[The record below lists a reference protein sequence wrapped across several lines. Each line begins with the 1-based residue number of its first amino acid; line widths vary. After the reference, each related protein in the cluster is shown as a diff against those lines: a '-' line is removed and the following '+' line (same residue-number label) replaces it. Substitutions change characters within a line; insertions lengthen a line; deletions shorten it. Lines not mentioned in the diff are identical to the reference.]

1 MTPAE
6 FVRKWTASTRTERAA
21 AQEHFIDLCRMLGE
35 KTPNEADPSGDFY
48 AFEKGA
54 AKSSGEDGFADVWLD
69 GHFGWEYKGKRKDL
83 NAAYVQLLNY
93 HEALN
98 QPPLL
103 VVCDLDR
110 FEVHTK
116 WAGKESW
123 IYKFRL
129 ADLVT
134 DDTVDLVNVAG
145 ARPRNPKQLTSMQ
158 VLRALF
164 QDPRILE
171 PERTTDDITKEAAEI
186 FGKLAEGLRQWK
198 DPTTGERL
206 VDDMRIARFITKL
219 LFCLFATD
227 VELLPK
233 SAFSDVIAGN
243 RNDPKAFQ
251 DRLRELFRVMDKGG
265 PFGARTLPRFNG
277 SLFSDDDVPEELL
290 GGEVSLLERLDRL
303 NWADVEP
310 AIFGTL
316 FERVLDPGTRAKLG
330 AHYTSRADIEVL
342 AEPVLMSP
350 LRREWKRVQEDA
362 LAAMEKT
369 RLAGGKPET
378 ERERLRQAVEPF
390 IEKIGATRVLDP
402 ACGSG
407 NFLYVSLALLKSLE
421 KEVIAFAGLHGVTL
435 RPRVH
440 PSQLYGIEVN
450 PYAHELASVVIWIG
464 YLQWKARN
472 GIALDDEEPILQK
485 LDNIH
490 HMDAILTED
499 LAGEPEWPEAEVV
512 IGNPPFLG
520 GKRLRRE
527 LGDSYVDAMF
537 QVWDG
542 RVRRE
547 ADLCCYWFEKA
558 RAQIGAGRLKRAGL
572 LATQAIRGGANRDV
586 LQRIKQSGD
595 IFFAVDDREWV
606 LDGAAVQVSMV
617 GFDDGGETQRVLLEH
632 YETREGEGNGQRRKV
647 RYHERRP
654 EGINVDLTTRSDATG
669 AVRLPENAGICFQG
683 PVLVGDFDV
692 DGDTARAWMKDTNP
706 HGKSNSEVLRPWMNG
721 RGVLGQSP
729 DRYVIDFGAMALERA
744 ALYAKPFEHVARVV
758 RPVRENNPDRQR
770 REKWWLHGR
779 AGTGVRVGLQSL
791 RRYLI
796 GPQTGK
802 YLQFRW
808 FSTSVLPNSTVVLH
822 LRDDDYFFGVL
833 HSRIHEVWALQQGT
847 QLESRPRYT
856 PTTCFETFPL
866 PWPPGKEPW
875 GDPLVEA
882 ISDAA
887 RELNELR
894 ERWLNPPAQAGVGL
908 SPAELKKRTLTNLYN
923 ERPAWLEHA
932 HRKLD
937 AAVCAAYT
945 WPDGMDDQEI
955 LARLLELNRERAGF
969 AG

>member
-1 MTPAE
+1 MLQSARMTPAE
-6 FVRKWTASTRTERAA
+6 FVRKWTATTRTERAA

-123 IYKFRL
+123 IYRFRL

-134 DDTVDLVNVAG
+134 DTPADLVNVAG
-145 ARPRNPKQLTSMQ
+145 AKPRNPKQLTSMQ

-233 SAFSDVIAGN
+233 SAFSEVIAGN

-265 PFGARTLPRFNG
+265 TYGARTLPKFNG

-330 AHYTSRADIEVL
+330 AHYTSRSDIEVL

-350 LRREWKRVQEDA
+350 LRREWKRVQEAA

-440 PSQLYGIEVN
+440 PRQLYGIEVN

-537 QVWDG
+537 RVWDG

-558 RAQIGAGRLKRAGL
+558 RAQIEAGRLKRAGL
-572 LATQAIRGGANRDV
+572 LA
-586 LQRIKQSGD
+586 LQHAAGVPTAACCSASSCPVTSSSRSTTGSGCST
-595 IFFAVDDREWV
+595 
-606 LDGAAVQVSMV
+606 G
-617 GFDDGGETQRVLLEH
+617 
-632 YETREGEGNGQRRKV
+632 RRC
-647 RYHERRP
+647 RSRWW
-654 EGINVDLTTRSDATG
+654 GLTTGARRSA
-669 AVRLPENAGICFQG
+669 C
-683 PVLVGDFDV
+683 
-692 DGDTARAWMKDTNP
+692 
-706 HGKSNSEVLRPWMNG
+706 
-721 RGVLGQSP
+721 
-729 DRYVIDFGAMALERA
+729 
-744 ALYAKPFEHVARVV
+744 
-758 RPVRENNPDRQR
+758 
-770 REKWWLHGR
+770 
-779 AGTGVRVGLQSL
+779 
-791 RRYLI
+791 
-796 GPQTGK
+796 
-802 YLQFRW
+802 
-808 FSTSVLPNSTVVLH
+808 
-822 LRDDDYFFGVL
+822 
-833 HSRIHEVWALQQGT
+833 
-847 QLESRPRYT
+847 
-856 PTTCFETFPL
+856 C
-866 PWPPGKEPW
+866 
-875 GDPLVEA
+875 
-882 ISDAA
+882 
-887 RELNELR
+887 
-894 ERWLNPPAQAGVGL
+894 
-908 SPAELKKRTLTNLYN
+908 
-923 ERPAWLEHA
+923 
-932 HRKLD
+932 
-937 AAVCAAYT
+937 
-945 WPDGMDDQEI
+945 
-955 LARLLELNRERAGF
+955 
-969 AG
+969 